1 MTGAEGPELAA
12 ALKGFPL
19 RVGMQEATGVEVSG
33 SSGIHQGAEAEN
45 ADVEALV
52 AAQHHGAFAGAGNR
66 GDGAAPTHAFEGRLE
81 VVGLVERLDLRL
93 IGKQHVYVTIHQFQ
107 EALAVPINT
116 EAV

>member
-1 MTGAEGPELAA
+1 MAPGSMRRCPRRQGVSAEVLRHQLFQAYLGTGPQLRHDLTGAEGPELPA

-52 AAQHHGAFAGAGNR
+52 AA
-66 GDGAAPTHAFEGRLE
+66 
-81 VVGLVERLDLRL
+81 
-93 IGKQHVYVTIHQFQ
+93 
-107 EALAVPINT
+107 
-116 EAV
+116 